1 MLGYRMNT
9 HKNKM
14 NEKITDDN
22 NVNAEKEEIEIESDQ
37 EKLR

>member
-1 MLGYRMNT
+1 MNK

-22 NVNAEKEEIEIESDQ
+22 NVNTEKEEIEIESDQ
-37 EKLR
+37 EK